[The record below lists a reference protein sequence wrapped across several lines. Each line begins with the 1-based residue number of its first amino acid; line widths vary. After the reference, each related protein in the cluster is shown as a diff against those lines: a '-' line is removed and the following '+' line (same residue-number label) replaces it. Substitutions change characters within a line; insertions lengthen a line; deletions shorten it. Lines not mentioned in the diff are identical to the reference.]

1 MNYCKIKNPNSTSVY
16 KFQFANV
23 ILTKAN
29 NFFRVKINEIC
40 TEELPC
46 MRSASATVKVNSVL
60 LLVKSFLNLAKLE
73 LSNNGKV

>member
-1 MNYCKIKNPNSTSVY
+1 M
-16 KFQFANV
+16 
-23 ILTKAN
+23 
-29 NFFRVKINEIC
+29 KINEIG